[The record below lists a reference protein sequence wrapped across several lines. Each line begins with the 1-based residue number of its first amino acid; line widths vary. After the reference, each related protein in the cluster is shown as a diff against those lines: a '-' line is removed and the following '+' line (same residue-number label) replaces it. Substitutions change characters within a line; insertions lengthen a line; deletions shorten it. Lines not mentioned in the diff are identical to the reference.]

1 MRAPISTLLFCTSF
15 CPNEGAWRARPRR
28 WLDHHLALPLV
39 HDAVFVL
46 DDASPFVTTDYDVM
60 VLKTLPD
67 ILPPTPAAFV
77 YQFAAREGR
86 RGVMGHRG
94 WWRSFLYS
102 LTIARRYGYARIV
115 HIESDAYLL
124 SRGIVDHINA
134 IDHGWT
140 VFWCPRYNCPEPSL
154 QVIALDQFDAM
165 AEVAARGLDKLTQG
179 IAEMTLPFT
188 HIERAFTCNRYG
200 EFRKTIPGYADFACQ
215 VNSPAMPIAYRE

>member
-124 SRGIVDHINA
+124 SRGIVEHINA

-188 HIERAFTCNRYG
+188 HIERAFTGNRYG
-200 EFRKTIPGYADFACQ
+200 EFRKAIPGYADFACQ
-215 VNSPAMPIAYRE
+215 VNLPAMLTIYRQ

>member
-1 MRAPISTLLFCTSF
+1 
-15 CPNEGAWRARPRR
+15 
-28 WLDHHLALPLV
+28 
-39 HDAVFVL
+39 
-46 DDASPFVTTDYDVM
+46 
-60 VLKTLPD
+60 
-67 ILPPTPAAFV
+67 
-77 YQFAAREGR
+77 
-86 RGVMGHRG
+86 MGHRG

-124 SRGIVDHINA
+124 SRGIVEHINA

-154 QVIALDQFDAM
+154 QVIASDQFDAV
-165 AEVAARGLDKLTQG
+165 AEVATRGLDKLTEG

-188 HIERAFTCNRYG
+188 HIERAFTGNRYG

-215 VNSPAMPIAYRE
+215 VNSPAMPTVYRE

>member
-67 ILPPTPAAFV
+67 ILAPTPAAFV

-165 AEVAARGLDKLTQG
+165 AEVAARGLDELTQG

-188 HIERAFTCNRYG
+188 HIERAFTGNRYG

>member
-102 LTIARRYGYARIV
+102 LTIARCYGYARIV

-188 HIERAFTCNRYG
+188 HIERAFTGNRYG